1 MKSEQTAG
9 EILVQEDRPLRLA
22 QARYT
27 RITCVAGCVWIT
39 APSETADIIL
49 SPGEHYLCRK
59 KGLTLIE
66 GIGEGWIR
74 LERSLAPTLL
84 QRAVAAAHRL
94 RQGTISRIDRAASAP
109 G

>member
-9 EILVQEDRPLRLA
+9 DILVQEDRPLRLA

-27 RITCVAGCVWIT
+27 RITCVTGCVWIT
-39 APSETADIIL
+39 APGETADIIL

-66 GIGEGWIR
+66 GLGEGWIR
-74 LERSLAPTLL
+74 LERGLAPTLRRRVIALARL
-84 QRAVAAAHRL
+84 QW
-94 RQGTISRIDRAASAP
+94 QGTISRTDRVALAP